1 MGRAGREAVV
11 DDSTRRGHDHAGPPS
26 GHPPRRPAAGA
37 PARHLGRGGSDARA
51 GHRRVDGHFLGRRR
65 RHAAAAPVPGPGTA
79 GRRLRRGDPAG
90 RAFFPAVAVDGG
102 HAPVAAG
109 RRRVLGRRGLGQ
121 RLPRPDRGGP
131 RARAHRGHAVHRGLP
146 VDARRHAAPRPGLHP
161 RRHRV
166 RRAARRAPR
175 LRLLAEPLRRPTG
188 RDRGD
193 DPAGRRGAD
202 DRRRADGDRDRR
214 RGRPDPPARLRQRR
228 GAAPGPR
235 RGAAVRARGAR
246 VPRRGAPPAGP
257 PAPDRERRAGVSR
270 GRGRRLPGV
279 AVPRRHRREHP
290 DVAAGRHAGHAR
302 PQGARS
308 HRGAARAD
316 GAALRARAG
325 GESVAGAD
333 RARPRARG
341 APAGL
346 VADAARRPGP
356 VAAEVALAVVLAR
369 CRAISR
375 RSRSR

>member
-65 RHAAAAPVPGPGTA
+65 RHAAAAPVPGPGAA

-109 RRRVLGRRGLGQ
+109 RRGVLGRRRLGPC
-121 RLPRPDRGGP
+121 LPRPDRGGP

-175 LRLLAEPLRRPTG
+175 LRILAEPLRRPAG

-193 DPAGRRGAD
+193 DPAGRRGAN
-202 DRRRADGDRDRR
+202 DRRRAAGLVP
-214 RGRPDPPARLRQRR
+214 RGRAVVAPATDS
-228 GAAPGPR
+228 PR
-235 RGAAVRARGAR
+235 RGHAARHRCGS
-246 VPRRGAPPAGP
+246 GP
-257 PAPDRERRAGVSR
+257 PS
-270 GRGRRLPGV
+270 
-279 AVPRRHRREHP
+279 
-290 DVAAGRHAGHAR
+290 
-302 PQGARS
+302 
-308 HRGAARAD
+308 
-316 GAALRARAG
+316 RAG
-325 GESVAGAD
+325 GAS
-333 RARPRARG
+333 RARR
-341 APAGL
+341 
-346 VADAARRPGP
+346 
-356 VAAEVALAVVLAR
+356 
-369 CRAISR
+369 
-375 RSRSR
+375 